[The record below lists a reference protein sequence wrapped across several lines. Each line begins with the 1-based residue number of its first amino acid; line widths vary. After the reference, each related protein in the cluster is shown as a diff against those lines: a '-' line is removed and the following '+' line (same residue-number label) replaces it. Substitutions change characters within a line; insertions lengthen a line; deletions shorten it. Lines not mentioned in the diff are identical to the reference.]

1 MLPNRIKLSKNSTDK
16 FRYLK
21 MSTGLTPNI
30 LARVAIMLALRD
42 GPNIINVIPDTDGQ
56 ELNKSVLFGDH
67 EHVYEVMIKQFIH
80 EAKDPRTISQVI
92 SSLIETG
99 SHKMGHVKG
108 LNALCEL

>member
-30 LARVAIMLALRD
+30 LARIAIMLALKD
-42 GPNIINVIPDTDGQ
+42 GSSIFNPSPDTDGQ

-67 EHVYEVMIKQFIH
+67 EHVYEAMIKQFIH
-80 EAKDPRTISQVI
+80 DTNEIRPISHVI
-92 SSLIETG
+92 SSLIEIG
-99 SHKMGHVKG
+99 VHKMGHIKD

>member
-30 LARVAIMLALRD
+30 LARVAIMLALKD
-42 GPNIINVIPDTDGQ
+42 GGSIANLAPDAEGQ

-67 EHVYEVMIKQFIH
+67 EHVYEAMIKQFIRDTS
-80 EAKDPRTISQVI
+80 ETRSISQVI
-92 SSLIETG
+92 SSLIEIG
-99 SHKMGHVKG
+99 VHKMGHIKD

>member
-42 GPNIINVIPDTDGQ
+42 GSNIININPDTDGQ

-80 EAKDPRTISQVI
+80 KTKDTRTISQVI
-92 SSLIETG
+92 SSLVETG
-99 SHKMGHVKG
+99 AHKMGHVKD

>member
-30 LARVAIMLALRD
+30 LARVAIMLSLRS
-42 GPNIINVIPDTDGQ
+42 GSSIINITPDTDGQ

-67 EHVYEVMIKQFIH
+67 EYVYEAMIKQFIH
-80 EAKDPRTISQVI
+80 ETKDTRPISQVI
-92 SSLIETG
+92 SSLVEIG
-99 SHKMGHVKG
+99 VYKMGHIKD